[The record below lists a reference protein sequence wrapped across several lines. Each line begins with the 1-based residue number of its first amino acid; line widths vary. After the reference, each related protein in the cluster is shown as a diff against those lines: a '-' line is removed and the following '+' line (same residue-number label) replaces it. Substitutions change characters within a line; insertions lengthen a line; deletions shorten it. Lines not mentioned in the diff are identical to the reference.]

1 MDMSRMKA
9 EWVLGLVLMLAGAI
23 SGEVALGQGIT
34 KFAPDRPRLVLN
46 PKGPTS
52 DVRAMLLSPDGK
64 RLYVAG
70 LDKVVQVYEV
80 AVDPASPGRDRLV
93 AGTTLR
99 WEVSRGTKGA
109 INALAQSP
117 DGKLLYVGGI
127 AARSPYGRIAIFDPA
142 QRQIVGALPLDV
154 PTGDPRAMERLA
166 HLEAVVSLS
175 MSPDGKRLAS
185 ASADGEV
192 RVWPLDVPVPENGQT
207 VSIVVRGKQIVAPG
221 GVSLENTSE
230 HRLLWVTNDRL
241 VVTER
246 EAPGRWV
253 LVEYG
258 IGAGKPQ
265 RQAVVSTVHAGGVTS
280 LARSDDGLWA
290 SGERDGRVLLWT
302 ATKGFDQTPLAAP
315 LVVKTTVKLV
325 WPDGKV
331 ESRVVKA
338 KSTPM
343 GLSFG
348 GGLLSVCVNYN
359 IAEKQDGADREDS
372 EIQVIR
378 LRPFGLVATLPT
390 SVFGRTFASV
400 LSSDGGRLLSHISD
414 ADSDDP
420 NADFQGRIEGT
431 VDRARAIGDEVISF
445 RLKAA
450 DGALRNEGEVSRT
463 ATTVRGRGLP
473 VWHVAFPKKTGDY
486 RIGFSQ
492 DGGDHVRQPG
502 WIGRVRK
509 EFDLVAGT
517 LRPAANPDE
526 WRQPVENT
534 EGWRVEAAS
543 REVRLYRGAALVER
557 LLFTDEIEKVSGRP
571 YTVCLIPDEMG
582 KPVALAVGTSTI
594 SGVFVYELPRGI
606 GRRMTLVRYFR
617 DHFGKV
623 NSLCA
628 SADGRYLV
636 SGSADQTF
644 KVWSLSGL
652 FAPVG
657 AFPLSRAWGC
667 TFQIEGGQLVVRNI
681 NPAGIA
687 SGRGFGDG
695 DVITE
700 VLDYRTRLKPVV
712 ESGAMLNLLS
722 GGGASPETAI
732 PTEVIVKVQAA
743 GKALRQLAVVPAW
756 EPFVTVYAEAN
767 GEWAAFT
774 PQGYFNS
781 SADEGPELF
790 GWQINMGPATTPEF
804 REGKDLAKEFE
815 RENLLK
821 ELLTQG
827 TLGGAFQAVANAAP
841 PGQTA
846 PLKDI
851 LEVAVNEAPE
861 VRITSPLDGAD
872 VADAE
877 HVVVKAEV
885 TLPKG
890 ADPKQFDIA
899 LSSNGTTLSTQQG
912 EAKLGTDGK
921 VVVEVTGTASPDTQL
936 SRLRAFVGEKD
947 SAPGFQADD
956 VVRTRSQP
964 KEFEEK
970 YHLYFVGLACGAYPS
985 PKQTGS
991 MYEKLKY
998 TENDVKRVFKAFNEA
1013 PSGQREY
1020 VFDPNGSIRTD
1031 GEVTPQRIAKLQEKV
1046 ASDIAQLLKAGEE
1059 KQKAKVLLVIHI
1071 AGHGDVVN
1079 TKDNQQREQ
1088 SRFYFV
1094 PTNDHSGSAEVF
1106 RTEDDVRKKGIK
1118 WTVFQEF
1125 ARIPNCQ
1132 KLFLVDACHS
1142 GAVVHE
1148 QEATKAQRR
1157 PLTQQDAIVY
1167 TATQGA
1173 GELAGEFAGLAGLGG
1188 EEGNGAFSFYLS
1200 EAIRGKVEG
1209 GSHIHD
1215 ADGFDTDTEGAPT
1228 RTVEAD
1234 GQLRLQEIERY
1245 VKYHTLLL
1253 TESSQTPRLGP
1264 KDLIEEL
1271 HPKIMF
1277 LRGVRA
1283 TAGDK
1288 ETTAK

>member
-1 MDMSRMKA
+1 MGRMA
-9 EWVLGLVLMLAGAI
+9 AGWVLVLVAVTGVVSTGGTALAQGL
-23 SGEVALGQGIT
+23 T
-34 KFAPDRPRLVLN
+34 KFAPDRPRLVVN

-52 DVRAMLLSPDGK
+52 DVRAMLLSPDGA

-80 AVDPASPGRDRLV
+80 AVDPVNPGRDRLV

-109 INALAQSP
+109 VNALAQSP

-154 PTGDPRAMERLA
+154 PTGDARAMERLA
-166 HLEAVVSLS
+166 HMEPVVSLS

-207 VSIVVRGKQIVAPG
+207 VSIVIRGKQAVAPG
-221 GVSLENTSE
+221 RGAGLENTSE
-230 HRLLWVTNDRL
+230 HRVLWLTNDRL
-241 VVTER
+241 IVTER
-246 EAPGRWV
+246 QAPQQWV
-253 LVEYG
+253 LVEYVV
-258 IGAGKPQ
+258 GAGGVQ
-265 RQAVVSTVHAGGVTS
+265 RQAAVSAVHFGGVTS
-280 LARSDDGLWA
+280 LAKSDDGFWA
-290 SGERDGRVLLWT
+290 SGERNGRVLLWT
-302 ATKGFDQTPLAAP
+302 ATKGLDQVPLPAP
-315 LVVKTTVKLV
+315 LVLK
-325 WPDGKV
+325 G
-331 ESRVVKA
+331 

-359 IAEKQDGADREDS
+359 MAEKQQGDDREDS

-400 LSSDGGRLLSHISD
+400 LSADGGRLVSHISD

-420 NADFQGRIEGT
+420 NADFQGRIEGR
-431 VDRARAIGDEVISF
+431 VERARAIGDEVVSF
-445 RLKAA
+445 RLKGP
-450 DGALRNEGEVSRT
+450 DGALRNEEEISRT

-473 VWHVAFPKKTGDY
+473 VWHVAFPKKAGDN

-517 LRPAANPDE
+517 LKPAANPNE
-526 WRQPVENT
+526 WRQPLENT
-534 EGWRVEAAS
+534 EGWRVEAES

-557 LLFTDEIEKVSGRP
+557 LLFTDEVEKISGRP
-571 YTVCLIPDEMG
+571 YTVCLIPDATG
-582 KPVALAVGTSTI
+582 KPVALAVGTSTVQ
-594 SGVFVYELPRGI
+594 GVFVYELPRGI
-606 GRRMTLVRYFR
+606 GRRMTLIRYYR

-667 TFQIEGGQLVVRNI
+667 TFQIEGGKLVVRNLD
-681 NPAGIA
+681 PAGIA
-687 SGRGFGDG
+687 AGRGFGDG

-700 VLDYRTRLKPVV
+700 VLDYRTRLAPVV
-712 ESGAMLNLLS
+712 EPAAMLNLLA
-722 GGGASPETAI
+722 GGGAGPETAI
-732 PTEVIVKVQAA
+732 PTEVIIKVQAA

-756 EPFVTVYAEAN
+756 EPIVTVYAEAN

-790 GWQINMGPATTPEF
+790 GWQINMGPATTPVF

-827 TLGGAFQAVANAAP
+827 TLGAAFQVVANAAP

-846 PLKDI
+846 PLRDVP
-851 LEVAVNEAPE
+851 EVAASEAPE
-861 VRITSPLDGAD
+861 VRITAPVDGAD

-877 HVVVKAEV
+877 KVVVKAEV

-890 ADPKQFDIA
+890 ADPKQFEIA
-899 LSSNGTTLSTQQG
+899 LSSNGTTLAAEQG
-912 EAKLGTDGK
+912 AAKPGPDGK
-921 VVVEVTGTASPDTQL
+921 TVVEVTGTASPDTQL

-947 SAPGFQADD
+947 GVPGFRADD
-956 VVRTRSQP
+956 VVRIRSNRTGL
-964 KEFEEK
+964 EGK

-985 PKQTGS
+985 PKETGS
-991 MYEKLKY
+991 KYDTLKFSK
-998 TENDVKRVFKAFNEA
+998 NDVQRVYTAFKEA
-1013 PSGQREY
+1013 PTGQREY
-1020 VFDPNGSIRTD
+1020 VLFPDASIRLD
-1031 GEVTPQRIAKLQEKV
+1031 GEVTPEEISKLQQKV
-1046 ASDIAQLLKAGEE
+1046 ASDIAKLVNGDGTGPKG
-1059 KQKAKVLLVIHI
+1059 KVLLVIHI
-1071 AGHGDVVN
+1071 TGHGEVVK
-1079 TKDNQQREQ
+1079 TKDSQQREQ
-1088 SRFYFV
+1088 EHFYFV
-1094 PTNDHSGSAEVF
+1094 PTGEVF
-1106 RTEDDVRKKGIK
+1106 KTEEDVVRKGIK
-1118 WTVFQEF
+1118 WAAFEEF
-1125 ARIPNCQ
+1125 ARIPDCH

-1142 GAVVHE
+1142 GAIVAE
-1148 QEATKAQRR
+1148 QEATKSQRR
-1157 PLTQQDAIVY
+1157 PLAELDAIVY
-1167 TATQGA
+1167 SATQGA
-1173 GELAGEFAGLAGLGG
+1173 GQLAGEFAGLGG
-1188 EEGNGAFSFYLS
+1188 GEGNGAFSFYLS
-1200 EAIRGKVEG
+1200 ESIRGKEKG
-1209 GSHIHD
+1209 GSRIHD
-1215 ADGFDTDTEGAPT
+1215 ADGFGTDSEGVPT
-1228 RTVEAD
+1228 VTADAD
-1234 GQLRLQEIERY
+1234 GELRLQEIERY
-1245 VKYHTLLL
+1245 VKYHTQFL

-1264 KDLIEEL
+1264 AELITTL
-1271 HPKIMF
+1271 HPKIVF
-1277 LRGVRA
+1277 LRGVQA

-1288 ETTAK
+1288 QAAVGRTSQK